1 MLGSKVHGKNCE
13 LTQNI
18 NGKSGFFLAKLCQF
32 VKKKKKKKKTSI
44 RKLSMKQAYQNCIKY
59 KPNLF
64 REIAKHYNIFTVNL
78 ILIVLNPSLIVY
90 YFILSYKK
98 LANSS
103 C

>member
-13 LTQNI
+13 LTQDI
-18 NGKSGFFLAKLCQF
+18 NGESGFFLAKLCQS
-32 VKKKKKKKKTSI
+32 VKKKKKTSI

-64 REIAKHYNIFTVNL
+64 REIAKHYNIFTINL